1 MELIFWCLLLI
12 ASYSYFIYPLV
23 LLLFRGVIARPYS
36 AAECLEAW
44 PSVALIIAAHNEQQQ
59 IAAKLDNALALD
71 YPQQQ
76 LEIIVVSDGSS
87 DDTDKIV
94 AGYADRGVKLI
105 CTGGWLGKERA
116 QLQAIEAAQAGILV
130 FSDAGTVLAPDA
142 LRRIAA
148 YFEDADIAAVS
159 SEDRF
164 LSSDGSVAG
173 EGLYVSYEMGLRRLE
188 SELGGLVGLSGS
200 FFAARAAVVDGQ
212 WDVDTTSD
220 FNTAFACARRGR
232 RAVTAP
238 DVLGYYRDLAD
249 SSAEYRRKVR
259 TVIHGIAGLVRH
271 RKMLNT
277 FRYGW
282 FSFQLWSHKVARWIV
297 PWALIVLFA
306 VNLTVY
312 AEGWVYRFALW
323 GQVGFYL
330 IALAAHLYRPLADNA
345 IARIVYFFVLVN
357 ISIAEAL
364 LRYLSGQRMV
374 RWKPSVREG

>member
-1 MELIFWCLLLI
+1 MELVFWCLLLI
-12 ASYSYFIYPLV
+12 ASYSYFIYPLI
-23 LLLFRGVIARPYS
+23 LLFFRGVAASPYS
-36 AAECLEAW
+36 AVECLEAW
-44 PSVALIIAAHNEQQQ
+44 PSVSLIIAAHNEEKQ
-59 IAAKLDNALALD
+59 IAAKLDNALAQD
-71 YPQQQ
+71 YPPEQ

-87 DDTDKIV
+87 DETDAIV
-94 AGYADRGVKLI
+94 ASYADRGIKLMS
-105 CTGGWLGKERA
+105 TGDWLGKERA
-116 QLQAIEAAQAGILV
+116 QLQAIGAAEGGILV
-130 FSDAGTVLAPDA
+130 FSDAGTQLAADA

-188 SELGGLVGLSGS
+188 SEFGGLIGLSGS
-200 FFAARAAVVDGQ
+200 FFAARATVVDGQ

-238 DVLGYYRDLAD
+238 DVLGYYRDLSD
-249 SSAEYRRKVR
+249 SSAEYQRKVR
-259 TVIHGIAGLVRH
+259 TVIHGLAGLARH
-271 RKMLNT
+271 REMLNT

-282 FSFQLWSHKVARWIV
+282 FSFQLWSHKIARWVV
-297 PWALIVLFA
+297 PWALIMLFA

-312 AEGWVYRFALW
+312 AEGWVYQFALW
-323 GQVGFYL
+323 GQTGFYA

>member
-1 MELIFWCLLLI
+1 MEGLFWGLLLI
-12 ASYSYFIYPLV
+12 ASYSYFIYPLC
-23 LLLFRGVIARPYS
+23 LLFFRAVVARPYTPV
-36 AAECLEAW
+36 ECLNAW
-44 PSVALIIAAHNEQQQ
+44 PSVSLIIAAHNEEKQ
-59 IAAKLDNALALD
+59 ITEKLDNALALD
-71 YPQQQ
+71 YPHER

-87 DDTDKIV
+87 DQTDDIV
-94 AGYADRGVKLI
+94 AAYADRGVKLL

-116 QLQAIEAAQAGILV
+116 QLQAIEAAGGDILV
-130 FSDAGTVLAPDA
+130 FSDAGTQIAADA

-148 YFEDADIAAVS
+148 YFEDPDIAAVS

-164 LSSDGSVAG
+164 LSSDGDVAG
-173 EGLYVSYEMGLRRLE
+173 EGLYVKYEMGLRRLE

-200 FFAARAAVVDGQ
+200 FFAARAVVVDGQ

-220 FNTAFACARRGR
+220 FNTAFACARRGY

-249 SSAEYRRKVR
+249 ASAEYRRKVR

-271 RKMLNT
+271 REMLNT
-277 FRYGW
+277 FRYGG
-282 FSFQLWSHKVARWIV
+282 FSFQLWSHKVARWVV
-297 PWALIVLFA
+297 PWALILLFA
-306 VNLTVY
+306 VSLTVY
-312 AEGWVYRFALW
+312 AEGLVYQLALW
-323 GQVGFYL
+323 GQLGFYA
-330 IALAAHLYRPLADNA
+330 IALAAHVYRPLRDNA